1 MRSMILKFSGKFP
14 VNLSPMRYL
23 FPLILILNVL
33 FFSCQPSSSEGE
45 IPSSIQNIVF
55 IIGDDHATHAL
66 GAYGN
71 SQIRTPNLDRLAA
84 SGAMF
89 THAYANAPMCS
100 ASRQSLLTGR
110 YPHASGVTLLRTA
123 LVDSQITVAE
133 HLKEYGYTTGAIGK
147 MHFNSGLN
155 HGFDYKIER
164 KEHREFLEQNPP
176 REVPDSIAIRPQW
189 KPFRDHA
196 RIWLNAEARPGSY
209 FDGDDIGTFYAT
221 RAQDFIER
229 NKDTSFCLWVG
240 FHEPHSPFNFPVEYL
255 GRYQGDT
262 LPYPTGGPEDDRWIP
277 EVFSDLSEEEKR
289 GIISAYYA
297 SVEYLDKNVGM
308 ILDKLEV
315 EGLKKNT
322 LIVYIGDHGYLLNHH
337 KRFEKHMMW
346 EEAVKAPLIISAPS
360 VIPSGTVIDQMVEF
374 VDLAP
379 TLMDIISVDH
389 LQKGQGKSLLPL
401 IKNPGSPHK
410 DYVFSEFLADNKAMV
425 RTNDWKYIFTTGKR
439 DLGQGYATGNPPP
452 GITHRLYNLKEDPK
466 ETSDQSQNPEYQKIM
481 QELQQTMLEHF
492 HRTHPFAPRIS
503 RELPLEEQL
512 MAFCE
517 PPEGDTNIEG
527 K

>member
-1 MRSMILKFSGKFP
+1 MRSIYFLAITTLMILLACTPKPSEEAAGKK
-14 VNLSPMRYL
+14 
-23 FPLILILNVL
+23 
-33 FFSCQPSSSEGE
+33 
-45 IPSSIQNIVF
+45 IQNIVF

-71 SQIRTPNLDRLAA
+71 TQIRTPNLDRLAA

-123 LVDSQITVAE
+123 LADSQITVAE

-164 KEHREFLEQNPP
+164 QEYREFLEQNPP
-176 REVPDSIAIRPQW
+176 REVPDSIAVRPQW

-196 RIWLNAEARPGSY
+196 RTWLNAEARPGSF
-209 FDGDDIGTFYAT
+209 FDGDDIGTFYAQ
-221 RAQDFIER
+221 RAKDFIEKNR
-229 NKDTSFCLWVG
+229 DTAFCLWVG
-240 FHEPHSPFNFPVEYL
+240 FHEPHSPFNFPVEYQGL
-255 GRYQGDT
+255 YRGDT
-262 LPYPTGGPEDDRWIP
+262 LPYPVGGPEDDRWIP
-277 EVFSDLSEEEKR
+277 EVFSDLTEEERR

-308 ILDKLEV
+308 ILDKLEA
-315 EGLKKNT
+315 ERLTENT

-346 EEAVKAPLIISAPS
+346 EEAVNAPMIISASS
-360 VIPSGTVIDQMVEF
+360 VIPPGTVIDQMVEF

-379 TLMDIISVDH
+379 TLMDVLGVKH
-389 LQKGQGKSLLPL
+389 LEKGQGKSLLPL
-401 IKNPGSPHK
+401 IKNPESPHK

-452 GITHRLYNLKEDPK
+452 GITHRLYDLKNDPR
-466 ETSDQSQNPEYQKIM
+466 ETTDQSRNPEHQQIM
-481 QELQQTMLEHF
+481 QQLQQTMLEHF
-492 HRTHPFAPRIS
+492 RRTHPLAPRIS
-503 RELPLEEQL
+503 RELSTEEQL
-512 MAFCE
+512 IAFCE
-517 PPEGDTNIEG
+517 PPEGDGNIDG